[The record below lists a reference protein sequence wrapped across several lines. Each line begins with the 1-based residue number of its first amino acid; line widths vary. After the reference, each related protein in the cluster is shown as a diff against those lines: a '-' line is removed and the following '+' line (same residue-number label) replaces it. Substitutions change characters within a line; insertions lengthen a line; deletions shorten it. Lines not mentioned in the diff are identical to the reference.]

1 MIAKNLGGSGNEKCN
16 LVTIYQNPVNTP
28 IMRGYEMAIAA
39 RVLAGEGIRLTVRP
53 VYGSNNKSGI
63 PRGISMIAVGDSGY
77 KLEIFIPNN
86 K

>member
-1 MIAKNLGGSGNEKCN
+1 MKSTEYMLYKSVNLFGG
-16 LVTIYQNPVNTP
+16 LVIRVVPY
-28 IMRGYEMAIAA
+28 RGYEMAIVA

-53 VYGSNNKSGI
+53 VYGSSNKSGI